1 MLFIAVTILSCGTDT
16 DAGEFVVG
24 SDYLALNNK
33 VVLIDT
39 VTVDMSTINFDSL
52 VTSSQ
57 NRILVGSYDDP
68 VFGKVKSDSYF
79 QLTSETYTLNSGG
92 SDT

>member
-1 MLFIAVTILSCGTDT
+1 MLFFLITMLSCGTDT

-24 SDYLALNNK
+24 SDYLALSNK

-39 VTVDMSTINFDSL
+39 VTVEMSTINFDSL

-57 NRILVGSYDDP
+57 SRILIGNYYDP
-68 VFGKVKSDSYF
+68 IFGKVKSNSYF
-79 QLTSETYTLNSGG
+79 
-92 SDT
+92 